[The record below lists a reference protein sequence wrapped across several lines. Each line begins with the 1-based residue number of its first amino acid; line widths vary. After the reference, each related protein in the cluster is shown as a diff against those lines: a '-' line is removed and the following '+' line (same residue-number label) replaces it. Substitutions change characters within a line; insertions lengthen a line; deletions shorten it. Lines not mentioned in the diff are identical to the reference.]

1 LHQPWTGFFVWTL
14 EMESTYPARE
24 KFFAHKF
31 VRLLHKA
38 AVASEIGRDAFALL
52 TVIVHTEDAMRYRGA
67 AKFWNSQLVETLGF
81 KKWDQFDACRKRAIE
96 AGWLIY
102 VCHGKRMAGEY
113 WVNVPDGYEMVTDAP
128 IESPPESYPGNGY
141 DVGYK
146 AGYKAGYDVG
156 YKQGMIEGTNRVRS
170 GVRTGD
176 EQGEPSIP
184 IPNPEPIPKTQP
196 AADEFDQFWQSY
208 PRKVAKGTARKA
220 WDKAV
225 QTVDAQTIIDG
236 GKRYAASM
244 AGSEAKFIA
253 HPTSWLNAERWA
265 DEPEPAPKPEIK
277 PGTPEWAARSIKWL
291 EPVREWQAMANRG
304 EITDAEFNRRVA
316 EAAARAP
323 E

>member
-1 LHQPWTGFFVWTL
+1 
-14 EMESTYPARE
+14 MNATYPTRE

-128 IESPPESYPGNGY
+128 IESPPTSYPENGY

-146 AGYKAGYDVG
+146 AGYDVG
-156 YKQGMIEGTNRVRS
+156 YKEGMKAGTIEGRS

-184 IPNPEPIPKTQP
+184 IPLPIPEPNPLTI
-196 AADEFDQFWQSY
+196 
-208 PRKVAKGTARKA
+208 VAKRDDPPFQLIASEYVAAFGGSVRITDKRRQAMRTRWRDEHWRNNWLAALELGCTSPFLRGENDRGWKIDIDFFLKPDTVTKIMEGKYAGQQQRKL
-220 WDKAV
+220 
-225 QTVDAQTIIDG
+225 
-236 GKRYAASM
+236 
-244 AGSEAKFIA
+244 
-253 HPTSWLNAERWA
+253 TSNEIRERANAEA
-265 DEPEPAPKPEIK
+265 FASLVFED
-277 PGTPEWAARSIKWL
+277 
-291 EPVREWQAMANRG
+291 
-304 EITDAEFNRRVA
+304 DD
-316 EAAARAP
+316 
-323 E
+323 